1 VNPEPFNLAI
11 WLPAL
16 FILGLAVM
24 GLMFAFVAACD
35 KV

>member
-1 VNPEPFNLAI
+1 MEPMNLAI

-16 FILGLAVM
+16 FLLGLVLL
-24 GLMFAFVAACD
+24 GVMFAFIRACE

>member
-1 VNPEPFNLAI
+1 LTVNLAI

-16 FILGLAVM
+16 VGLGLAVM
-24 GLMFAFVAACD
+24 GLMFAFVFACD

>member
-1 VNPEPFNLAI
+1 MNLAI

-16 FILGLAVM
+16 LVLGLAVM

-35 KV
+35 NV